1 MAPPRLLVTPR
12 SMGTVAQW
20 LHGAPLILALTACAD
35 LQVPVPAALEPST
48 PTAPPR
54 RRADIP
60 AIVQP
65 RLPST
70 EPAQRSNP
78 DRFDIAVDDVDVR
91 ELLFA
96 MARDAGINIDIHRS
110 VVGRV
115 TLNAVDQTFWQVIRR
130 IAAQIDIRYAEIDG
144 HVTVTPDA
152 PYVSLHH
159 VDYVNMTRDA
169 TATISINTQI
179 ASTAG
184 TAPIGGGAN
193 TGLTGGGNSSNT
205 RIENHA
211 RNRFWDSLEHNVRE
225 LLRQTEDHGSSAL
238 ALPNRNEAPA
248 STAEQPSL
256 PDHGTFRSPPS
267 PDHGG
272 ASVMINAETGTVVVR
287 ATARQHEK
295 IREFLSRVAE
305 AAQRQVMIEATV
317 AEVRLSRH
325 HQRGIDWNLVSDGG
339 KGLFFQQA
347 VKGSLAAASA
357 SSLGTLGYRSEN
369 ISTSIKLLEA
379 FGDVKVLSSPKL
391 SVLNNQTALLKVVSN
406 IIYFTVK
413 SDTTTTTNS
422 PGLTTTTTS
431 PQSVSVGLVMSVTPQ
446 ISDDRQVV
454 LNIRPTISRVVSM
467 RADPN
472 PQLKLAGVE
481 NLVPEIETREMES
494 VMRVS
499 DGEIAVLGGLMQDE
513 IDLRR
518 DAVPGLAS
526 LPLIGPLFS
535 LRNDTARKTELVIFL
550 RPIVVD
556 RAQQPNDRVGLA
568 RHLPVNE
575 SLHPPA
581 LPPASKTEAV
591 QP

>member
-1 MAPPRLLVTPR
+1 MALSRLLANPR
-12 SMGTVAQW
+12 SMGTVPQR
-20 LHGAPLILALTACAD
+20 LHCVLLISSLAACAD
-35 LQVPVPAALEPST
+35 LKVPVPAAPDPRT
-48 PTAPPR
+48 PPTHSGR
-54 RRADIP
+54 QADIP
-60 AIVQP
+60 GIVQP
-65 RLPST
+65 RFPPP

-78 DRFDIAVDDVDVR
+78 DRFDVAVDDVDVR

-96 MARDAGINIDIHRS
+96 MARDAGINIDIHRN
-110 VVGRV
+110 VLGRV
-115 TLNAVDQTFWQVIRR
+115 SLNAVDQSFRQVLQR
-130 IAAQIDIRYAEIDG
+130 IAAQLDIRYAETEG
-144 HVTVTPDA
+144 RVTVTRDD

-179 ASTAG
+179 ASTSGA
-184 TAPIGGGAN
+184 AAMGGGAN
-193 TGLTGGGNSSNT
+193 TGATASGNSSNT

-225 LLRQTEDHGSSAL
+225 LLRQTEDRGSPAL
-238 ALPNRNEAPA
+238 AQPDRYGAPA
-248 STAEQPSL
+248 PAAEQ
-256 PDHGTFRSPPS
+256 GTVADRGTSRAAPP

-272 ASVMINAETGTVVVR
+272 ASVMINAETGTIVVR

-295 IREFLSRVAE
+295 IREFLSRVAQ

-339 KGLFFQQA
+339 KGFFFQQA

-413 SDTTTTTNS
+413 SDTTTNTNS

-550 RPIVVD
+550 RPIVVEPPRQSSD
-556 RAQQPNDRVGLA
+556 LVGLA
-568 RHLPVNE
+568 RHLPPNE
-575 SLHPPA
+575 SPYTHA
-581 LPPASKTEAV
+581 LQPASTTGVV